1 MKQYLLYINSISINE
16 NNLII
21 SDNKYNIILSI
32 KNGSIDIDIMNE
44 LNENIGIKNININDM
59 IIVYYKESIE
69 KNIKPIKIIKQY
81 NYNFNNETSDSENN
95 MEYL

>member
-1 MKQYLLYINSISINE
+1 MLSSPVYRRLRAIQEFAEPAVMLSRSEMIDFIKHLFYL
-16 NNLII
+16 
-21 SDNKYNIILSI
+21 
-32 KNGSIDIDIMNE
+32 
-44 LNENIGIKNININDM
+44 KNININDM

>member
-21 SDNKYNIILSI
+21 SDDKYNIILSI

>member
-1 MKQYLLYINSISINE
+1 MKQYLLYINSININE

-21 SDNKYNIILSI
+21 SDNKYNIILPI
-32 KNGSIDIDIMNE
+32 KNGSIDINIMNE

-69 KNIKPIKIIKQY
+69 NNIKPIKIIKQY
-81 NYNFNNETSDSENN
+81 NYNFNNDTSDSENN